1 MQMVTLLNVR
11 RSGLG
16 VGFDTHFLCD
26 HEVIKTLGSRFTSF

>member
-26 HEVIKTLGSRFTSF
+26 QEVIKTLGSRFTSF